1 MAMSEPHVVVRR
13 AGWLRRL
20 WQPTKLLVSRLW
32 GPRVVWG
39 FIGRH
44 GEYLE
49 DTRISNQCSISA
61 RESLDLGDHVFIGHF
76 GVIDASGGLSIG
88 EGTQIS
94 CFAGIFTHSSHVAVR
109 LYGRNYARADRKDA
123 YFNVPVRIGPYC
135 FLGANA
141 VVLPGTV
148 LGRGCLV
155 AANSVVKGVFPEFS
169 FVAGNPARRV
179 GDTRERDKPFL
190 AMYPQLQASYARWAG
205 PAAEDS
211 A

>member
-1 MAMSEPHVVVRR
+1 MTAKHFTVRR
-13 AGWLRRL
+13 AGWFRRL
-20 WQPTKLLVSRLW
+20 WQPTKRFLSRAW

-39 FIGRH
+39 VIGRD
-44 GEYLE
+44 GEYLAN
-49 DTRISNQCSISA
+49 TRISNQCSISSS
-61 RESLDLGDHVFIGHF
+61 ESLDLGDHVFIGHF
-76 GVIDASGGLSIG
+76 GVVDASGGLSIG

-109 LYGRNYARADRKDA
+109 LYGRDYARTDRKDA
-123 YFNVPVRIGPYC
+123 YFKVPVRIGPYC

-169 FVAGNPARRV
+169 FVAGNPARLV
-179 GDTRERDKPFL
+179 GDTRERDMPFL
-190 AMYPQLQASYARWAG
+190 ALHPHLRASYAQWAG
-205 PAAEDS
+205 PVAEDP